1 MQYTVALLAL
11 AASAFAVPQGVT
23 QTLTPSVPA
32 PSGCSSSYS
41 GTFQISV
48 VNVTSSS
55 SSKVKRQS
63 SGVLT
68 LSLNNGVL
76 KDQAGRTGYIAAN
89 RQYQFDSPPQ
99 TGAIYTAGFSVC
111 GNSSLALGGSA
122 IWYQC
127 LSGTFYNLYDQT
139 QGKQCNPVYIEA
151 IGGSATATQSSDGQP
166 AVTSNKA
173 SSAAVS
179 QVTDGQVQAT
189 TKATTK
195 ASSAAPVSQITDGQ
209 IQASSAA
216 TKSAAPVS
224 QITDGQVQASTAAT
238 KSAAPVSQ
246 ITDGQI
252 QAATSASKASSAAVV
267 SQISDGQPQVPTSS
281 RAVVTQ
287 ISDGQIQATA
297 SASRNATF
305 TSSSAVAVYTGAA
318 AKPIHIGGEFLAGAA
333 AIVGAVAML

>member
-11 AASAFAVPQGVT
+11 AASAFAVPQGFT
-23 QTLTPSVPA
+23 QTLTPSAPA
-32 PSGCSSSYS
+32 PSGCSSSYP
-41 GTFQISV
+41 GTFQVSV

-55 SSKVKRQS
+55 GSKVKRQS

-127 LSGTFYNLYDQT
+127 LSDTFYNLYDQI
-139 QGKQCNPVYIEA
+139 QGKQCNAVYIEA
-151 IGGSATATQSSDGQP
+151 VGGSAAATQSSDGQP

-189 TKATTK
+189 TKA
-195 ASSAAPVSQITDGQ
+195 S
-209 IQASSAA
+209 
-216 TKSAAPVS
+216 SAAPVS
-224 QITDGQVQASTAAT
+224 QITDGQVQASTGAT
-238 KSAAPVSQ
+238 RSTTRSAAPVSQ

-252 QAATSASKASSAAVV
+252 QAATSASKASSAAII
-267 SQISDGQPQVPTSS
+267 SQISDGQPQAPTSS

-297 SASRNATF
+297 SSARNATF
-305 TSSSAVAVYTGAA
+305 TSSSAVAAYTGAA

>member
-23 QTLTPSVPA
+23 QTLTPSAPA
-32 PSGCSSSYS
+32 PSGCSSSYP
-41 GTFQISV
+41 GTFQVSV

-55 SSKVKRQS
+55 GSKVKRQS

-76 KDQAGRTGYIAAN
+76 KDQAGRIGYIAAN
-89 RQYQFDSPPQ
+89 RQYQFDGPPQ

-111 GNSSLALGGSA
+111 ANNSLALGGSA

-139 QGKQCNPVYIEA
+139 QGKQCNAVYIEA
-151 IGGSATATQSSDGQP
+151 VGGSAAATQSSDGQP

-189 TKATTK
+189 TKASSAATK
-195 ASSAAPVSQITDGQ
+195 SAAPVAQITDGQ

-216 TKSAAPVS
+216 TKS
-224 QITDGQVQASTAAT
+224 AT

-252 QAATSASKASSAAVV
+252 QAATSASKASSAAVI
-267 SQISDGQPQVPTSS
+267 SQISDGQPQAPTSS

-297 SASRNATF
+297 SSARNATF